1 MRISVL
7 LNNNY
12 ILKMVQESGSKSFMN
27 VNTAVSRK
35 DTGYVSDPMAGR

>member
-1 MRISVL
+1 MRIPVL
-7 LNNNY
+7 PNKK

-35 DTGYVSDPMAGR
+35 DTGYVSDPMSGR

>member
-1 MRISVL
+1 MRIPVL
-7 LNNNY
+7 PNKN
-12 ILKMVQESGSKSFMN
+12 ILKMVQESGSKSFIN